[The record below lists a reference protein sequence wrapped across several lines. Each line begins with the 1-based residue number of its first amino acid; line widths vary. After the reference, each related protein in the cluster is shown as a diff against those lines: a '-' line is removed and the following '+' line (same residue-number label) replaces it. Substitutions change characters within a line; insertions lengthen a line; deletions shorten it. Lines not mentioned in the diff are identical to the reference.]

1 MLNMK
6 YCRTENVIAALRE
19 WEDDPGT
26 DEHLHHELYEL
37 CSRIAADA
45 GLVPDMP
52 PNRLIDAKRW
62 RHARKLLTI
71 DDIEGAQGAF
81 DSFGGL
87 VSEHECLRA
96 DAAIDAAMKGAN
108 A

>member
-26 DEHLHHELYEL
+26 DEHLHRELYEL

-45 GLVPDMP
+45 GLVPDMTA
-52 PNRLIDAKRW
+52 NTVLSG
-62 RHARKLLTI
+62 RHDKP
-71 DDIEGAQGAF
+71 E
-81 DSFGGL
+81 
-87 VSEHECLRA
+87 
-96 DAAIDAAMKGAN
+96 
-108 A
+108 

>member
-26 DEHLHHELYEL
+26 DEHLHRELYEL

-45 GLVPDMP
+45 GLVPDM
-52 PNRLIDAKRW
+52 
-62 RHARKLLTI
+62 T
-71 DDIEGAQGAF
+71 
-81 DSFGGL
+81 
-87 VSEHECLRA
+87 
-96 DAAIDAAMKGAN
+96 AN
-108 A
+108 ARIEPGRAS

>member
-45 GLVPDMP
+45 GLVPDMTA
-52 PNRLIDAKRW
+52 NIRGKA
-62 RHARKLLTI
+62 ARSV
-71 DDIEGAQGAF
+71 AP
-81 DSFGGL
+81 SP
-87 VSEHECLRA
+87 SS
-96 DAAIDAAMKGAN
+96 
-108 A
+108 

>member
-45 GLVPDMP
+45 GLVPDMTANNQVQP
-52 PNRLIDAKRW
+52 
-62 RHARKLLTI
+62 
-71 DDIEGAQGAF
+71 
-81 DSFGGL
+81 
-87 VSEHECLRA
+87 LRE
-96 DAAIDAAMKGAN
+96 AASAAMRG
-108 A
+108 

>member
-26 DEHLHHELYEL
+26 DEHLHRELYEL

-45 GLVPDMP
+45 GLVPDMTA
-52 PNRLIDAKRW
+52 NVR
-62 RHARKLLTI
+62 
-71 DDIEGAQGAF
+71 IEP
-81 DSFGGL
+81 DR
-87 VSEHECLRA
+87 VP
-96 DAAIDAAMKGAN
+96 
-108 A
+108 

>member
-1 MLNMK
+1 MLSMR

-37 CSRIAADA
+37 CSRIAALQGFMVNNNGRFTPTQDA
-45 GLVPDMP
+45 GYCYK
-52 PNRLIDAKRW
+52 I
-62 RHARKLLTI
+62 
-71 DDIEGAQGAF
+71 
-81 DSFGGL
+81 
-87 VSEHECLRA
+87 A
-96 DAAIDAAMKGAN
+96 DAMLEARN

>member
-37 CSRIAADA
+37 CSRITADA
-45 GLVPDMP
+45 GLVPDM
-52 PNRLIDAKRW
+52 
-62 RHARKLLTI
+62 T
-71 DDIEGAQGAF
+71 
-81 DSFGGL
+81 
-87 VSEHECLRA
+87 
-96 DAAIDAAMKGAN
+96 AN
-108 A
+108 AEFSGAAQLHRAASAGTPS

>member
-26 DEHLHHELYEL
+26 DEHLHRELYEL

-45 GLVPDMP
+45 GLVPDM
-52 PNRLIDAKRW
+52 
-62 RHARKLLTI
+62 T
-71 DDIEGAQGAF
+71 
-81 DSFGGL
+81 
-87 VSEHECLRA
+87 
-96 DAAIDAAMKGAN
+96 AN
-108 A
+108 KM

>member
-19 WEDDPGT
+19 WENEPGT

-45 GLVPDMP
+45 GLVPDMTA
-52 PNRLIDAKRW
+52 NAI
-62 RHARKLLTI
+62 
-71 DDIEGAQGAF
+71 AQGREH
-81 DSFGGL
+81 
-87 VSEHECLRA
+87 SERPA
-96 DAAIDAAMKGAN
+96 GAEG
-108 A
+108 

>member
-6 YCRTENVIAALRE
+6 YCRTENVIDALRE

-45 GLVPDMP
+45 GLVPDMTATRIRP
-52 PNRLIDAKRW
+52 QIAIYPIKCESKE
-62 RHARKLLTI
+62 RHER
-71 DDIEGAQGAF
+71 
-81 DSFGGL
+81 
-87 VSEHECLRA
+87 
-96 DAAIDAAMKGAN
+96 
-108 A
+108 